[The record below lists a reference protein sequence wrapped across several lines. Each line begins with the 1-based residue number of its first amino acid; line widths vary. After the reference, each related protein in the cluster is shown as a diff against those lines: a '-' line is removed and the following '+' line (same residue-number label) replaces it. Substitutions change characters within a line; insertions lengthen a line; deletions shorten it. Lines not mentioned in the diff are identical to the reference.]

1 MYFKGVKVYN
11 ADRPWLYAQGG
22 KIHQRPAMTLQQ
34 RLNDSVHII
43 AQPNEL
49 IVPVTH
55 KKYPKQ
61 GQLVN
66 KVIDYLDTLGVK
78 LPNT

>member
-1 MYFKGVKVYN
+1 MFFKGVKIFN
-11 ADRPWLYAQGG
+11 ADRPWHYAQGG
-22 KIHQRPAMTLQQ
+22 KIHERPTMTKEQ
-34 RLNDSVHII
+34 RLNDSIHIM
-43 AQPNEL
+43 AMPNEL

-55 KKYPKQ
+55 KKFPKE

-66 KVIDYLDTLGVK
+66 KVIGYLRTLDVK

>member
-11 ADRPWLYAQGG
+11 AGRPWHYAQGG
-22 KIHQRPAMTLQQ
+22 KIHQRPNMSLDQ
-34 RLNDSVHII
+34 RLNDSIHAMVM
-43 AQPNEL
+43 PGEL
-49 IVPVTH
+49 IVPVNH
-55 KKYPKQ
+55 KKFPKS